1 MVGAYI
7 RTYASRSVAGPY
19 GSGTSGAFV
28 FCECEAENRHLETAG
43 AEEDVIVFKVMD
55 EDCGVR
61 KAYMLLL
68 GRKNPHSSLT
78 IG

>member
-1 MVGAYI
+1 VLEGLW
-7 RTYASRSVAGPY
+7 PQ
-19 GSGTSGAFV
+19 GTSGAFLFYEREV
-28 FCECEAENRHLETAG
+28 ENRHMRYTAG
-43 AEEDVIVFKVMD
+43 AEEDVTVFNVMD

-78 IG
+78 IA

>member
-1 MVGAYI
+1 LFH
-7 RTYASRSVAGPY
+7 ASRSVGWLQAD
-19 GSGTSGAFV
+19 GTSGAFS
-28 FCECEAENRHLETAG
+28 FLECEVDNRRLETP
-43 AEEDVIVFKVMD
+43 VLRRTVTVFHVMD

-78 IG
+78 IA

>member
-1 MVGAYI
+1 VCEVDNRRI
-7 RTYASRSVAGPY
+7 ETPVLRRTV
-19 GSGTSGAFV
+19 TV
-28 FCECEAENRHLETAG
+28 FH
-43 AEEDVIVFKVMD
+43 VMD

-78 IG
+78 IA

>member
-1 MVGAYI
+1 VAWRHQRGVLVVGTKSI
-7 RTYASRSVAGPY
+7 TGVR
-19 GSGTSGAFV
+19 
-28 FCECEAENRHLETAG
+28 EAAG
-43 AEEDVIVFKVMD
+43 AEEDVTVFNVMD

-78 IG
+78 IA

>member
-1 MVGAYI
+1 MF
-7 RTYASRSVAGPY
+7 R
-19 GSGTSGAFV
+19 
-28 FCECEAENRHLETAG
+28 ECEVENRGVLRTAG
-43 AEEDVIVFKVMD
+43 AEEDSTVFNVMD

-78 IG
+78 IA

>member
-1 MVGAYI
+1 MIVP
-7 RTYASRSVAGPY
+7 VA
-19 GSGTSGAFV
+19 V
-28 FCECEAENRHLETAG
+28 KRFCFLDAKPTAG
-43 AEEDVIVFKVMD
+43 ASWHTGAGEDATLFKVMD

-78 IG
+78 IA